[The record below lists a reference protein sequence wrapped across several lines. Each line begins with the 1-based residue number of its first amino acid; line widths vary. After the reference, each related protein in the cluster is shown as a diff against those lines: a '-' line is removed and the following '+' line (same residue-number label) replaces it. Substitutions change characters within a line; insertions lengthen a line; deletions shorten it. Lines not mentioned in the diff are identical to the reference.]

1 MTTPNAAASA
11 RRDAWLIVALLVP
24 VAFLNYL
31 DRQLL
36 ASMKFSVMHD
46 IADIGL
52 EARWGSVL
60 ALFKWVYAVVSPIG
74 GLLADR
80 YGRRHVIVGSL
91 VVWSLVTW
99 TTGHVATYEQ
109 LLVTRALMGLSEAL
123 YIPAALALIADVH
136 SGDTRSRAVGLHQLG
151 IYLGVIVGGFGGY
164 AADSPAVGWR
174 GAFAA
179 CGVVGIA
186 YAVPLFVLLRLT
198 SRGPAT
204 APRSGASPGTA
215 LRELSRNPSFI
226 LLVLYFTF
234 PALAGWVVR
243 DWMPAILKAEFG
255 IGQGVAGVSAT
266 LYWQVAAIFG
276 AVVGGWLAD
285 RWMRRTPR
293 GRIHVSAIGMTLIVP
308 AMFGVGYA
316 PATGALW
323 VAIAFLALF
332 GLGWGFFDAN
342 NMPILAQIVRP
353 HLRATGYGV
362 MNLVSISLGGF
373 ADWGFGM
380 LRDLHVP
387 LFGIFSIFAST
398 ALLSVALVLLIR
410 PRDVEATQPL
420 AAP

>member
-1 MTTPNAAASA
+1 
-11 RRDAWLIVALLVP
+11 
-24 VAFLNYL
+24 
-31 DRQLL
+31 
-36 ASMKFSVMHD
+36 
-46 IADIGL
+46 
-52 EARWGSVL
+52 
-60 ALFKWVYAVVSPIG
+60 
-74 GLLADR
+74 
-80 YGRRHVIVGSL
+80 
-91 VVWSLVTW
+91 
-99 TTGHVATYEQ
+99 
-109 LLVTRALMGLSEAL
+109 
-123 YIPAALALIADVH
+123 
-136 SGDTRSRAVGLHQLG
+136 
-151 IYLGVIVGGFGGY
+151 
-164 AADSPAVGWR
+164 
-174 GAFAA
+174 
-179 CGVVGIA
+179 
-186 YAVPLFVLLRLT
+186 
-198 SRGPAT
+198 
-204 APRSGASPGTA
+204 
-215 LRELSRNPSFI
+215 
-226 LLVLYFTF
+226 
-234 PALAGWVVR
+234 
-243 DWMPAILKAEFG
+243 MPAILKAEFG